1 MYTVIATLK
10 VKEGKMDEAIQ
21 ILKEDI
27 PKLMK
32 NEPRCLAYIPH
43 TVKGE
48 GNSSTIIMYEKYAD
62 KDAFK
67 VHSANLMISMGR
79 LIALLEPQMDIK
91 TCMEI
96 L

>member
-1 MYTVIATLK
+1 MYTVVATLK
-10 VKEGKMDEAIQ
+10 VKKGKMDEAIQ

-27 PKLMK
+27 PKLLK
-32 NEPRCLAYIPH
+32 NEPGCLAYVPH

-48 GNSSTIIMYEKYAD
+48 GNGSTIIMYEKYAD

-79 LIALLEPQMDIK
+79 LIVLLEPQMDIK
-91 TCMEI
+91 TCTEI

>member
-1 MYTVIATLK
+1 MYTVVATLK

-27 PKLMK
+27 PKLLK
-32 NEPRCLAYIPH
+32 NEPGCMAYVPH

-48 GNSSTIIMYEKYAD
+48 GNGSTIIMYEKYAD

-91 TCMEI
+91 TCTEI

>member
-10 VKEGKMDEAIQ
+10 VKEGKMDEAIRV
-21 ILKEDI
+21 LKEDI
-27 PKLMK
+27 PKMMK
-32 NEPRCLAYIPH
+32 NEPGCLTYIPH

-48 GNSSTIIMYEKYAD
+48 GNSSTIVIYEKYAD

-67 VHSANLMISMGR
+67 LHSANLMTSMGR
-79 LIALLEPQMDIK
+79 LFALLDPQMDIK
-91 TCMEI
+91 TCTEI

>member
-10 VKEGKMDEAIQ
+10 VKEGKMEEAIQ
-21 ILKEDI
+21 VLKEDV

-32 NEPRCLAYIPH
+32 NEPGCLAYVPH

-48 GNSSTIIMYEKYAD
+48 GNGNNIMIYEKYAD
-62 KDAFK
+62 KDALK
-67 VHSANLMISMGR
+67 LHSANLMTSMGR
-79 LIALLEPQMDIK
+79 LLALLDPQMEIR

>member
-1 MYTVIATLK
+1 MYTVIAALK
-10 VKEGKMDEAIQ
+10 IKEGKMEEAIQ

-27 PKLMK
+27 PKLLK
-32 NEPRCLAYIPH
+32 NEPGCLTYIPY
-43 TVKGE
+43 TVKGDE
-48 GNSSTIIMYEKYAD
+48 NSKTIVIYEKYAD

-67 VHSANLMISMGR
+67 LHSANLMTSMGR
-79 LIALLEPQMDIK
+79 FVALLEPQMDIK